1 MPLKRKRAGARS
13 SPLLVLQ
20 LLLRASGSACFMSS
34 AGQARECGSG
44 KLGGILGHIDLEQR
58 TPGFRSTCAAVVI
71 KPLAFA
77 YTPARAGGCTLG
89 SLVRGRAA
97 DFSEPPRGSD
107 CVRRARRG
115 TVLGLHE
122 AGKVGGAAAG
132 GGGGRGRGG
141 GRVAVVTGAGRGLG
155 REVAEQLLR
164 EGFFVAVCVR
174 CEQVCCPSLVSCV
187 PPPRGCLRPAAAAR
201 CEHVHARVY
210 ARMHIHTRAQCM
222 RKYAKGKKETCMS
235 LVEAHIS
242 NTLATH

>member
-1 MPLKRKRAGARS
+1 MKLRREWRTEQSCLKMHMKRKRAVERS

-20 LLLRASGSACFMSS
+20 LLLRASGSACFISS

-44 KLGGILGHIDLEQR
+44 KLGGNGIQGNFGHIDWEQR

-71 KPLAFA
+71 QPLAFA

-97 DFSEPPRGSD
+97 VFSEQPR
-107 CVRRARRG
+107 VRRARRG
-115 TVLGLHE
+115 IVLGALHE
-122 AGKVGGAAAG
+122 AGEVGGADAG

-155 REVAEQLLR
+155 RAVAEQLLKQ
-164 EGFFVAVCVR
+164 GFFVAVCVR

-187 PPPRGCLRPAAAAR
+187 PSPHGCLRPAAAAR
-201 CEHVHARVY
+201 W
-210 ARMHIHTRAQCM
+210 
-222 RKYAKGKKETCMS
+222 
-235 LVEAHIS
+235 
-242 NTLATH
+242 

>member
-1 MPLKRKRAGARS
+1 MKLRREWRTEQSCLKMHMKRKRAVERS

-20 LLLRASGSACFMSS
+20 LLLRASGSACFISS

-44 KLGGILGHIDLEQR
+44 KLGGNGIQGNFGHIDWEQR

-71 KPLAFA
+71 QPLAFA

-97 DFSEPPRGSD
+97 VFSEQPRGSA

-115 TVLGLHE
+115 TVLGALHE
-122 AGKVGGAAAG
+122 AGEVGGADAG

-155 REVAEQLLR
+155 RAVAEQLLKQ
-164 EGFFVAVCVR
+164 GFFVAVCVR

-187 PPPRGCLRPAAAAR
+187 PSPHGCLRPAAAAR
-201 CEHVHARVY
+201 W
-210 ARMHIHTRAQCM
+210 
-222 RKYAKGKKETCMS
+222 
-235 LVEAHIS
+235 
-242 NTLATH
+242 